1 MEDPSYIQTQM
12 ICRQVEVD
20 GNHRVSGGTVL
31 TELLI
36 PNLLLTVKIN
46 EAL

>member
-20 GNHRVSGGTVL
+20 GNHGGTVL